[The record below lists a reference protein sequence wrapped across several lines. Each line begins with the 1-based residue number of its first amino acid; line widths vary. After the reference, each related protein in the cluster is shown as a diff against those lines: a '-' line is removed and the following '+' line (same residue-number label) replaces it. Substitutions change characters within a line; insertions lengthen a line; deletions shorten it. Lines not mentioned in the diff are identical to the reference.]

1 VPNIRWFR
9 PGEIKACSVLCA
21 RFGVGSSS
29 VLVGRSSPSG
39 TALGSARC
47 SWNAKVGQTS
57 QVLNDHWLPSI
68 DNFTTTQY
76 MIDTDKFLNP
86 ERLKSSLLL
95 ASLYLTSYEL
105 LKSAVIDNIANF
117 FSTDQ
122 INGEL
127 TTNQQY
133 HDEITKVSKDLLKS
147 SCGWLVKMD
156 VITQDEAEAIQA
168 IRKHR
173 NEIAHELPKLL
184 IDSELNLNLDYFVHI
199 RELLGKIE
207 LWWVRNFEIPVNS
220 DFDGVEIADNDIF
233 PGRVVMLDYVISVV
247 IAEQSQEQST
257 AEHPLHLTGL

>member
-1 VPNIRWFR
+1 
-9 PGEIKACSVLCA
+9 
-21 RFGVGSSS
+21 
-29 VLVGRSSPSG
+29 
-39 TALGSARC
+39 
-47 SWNAKVGQTS
+47 
-57 QVLNDHWLPSI
+57 
-68 DNFTTTQY
+68 
-76 MIDTDKFLNP
+76 
-86 ERLKSSLLL
+86 
-95 ASLYLTSYEL
+95 
-105 LKSAVIDNIANF
+105 
-117 FSTDQ
+117 
-122 INGEL
+122 
-127 TTNQQY
+127 
-133 HDEITKVSKDLLKS
+133 
-147 SCGWLVKMD
+147 MD